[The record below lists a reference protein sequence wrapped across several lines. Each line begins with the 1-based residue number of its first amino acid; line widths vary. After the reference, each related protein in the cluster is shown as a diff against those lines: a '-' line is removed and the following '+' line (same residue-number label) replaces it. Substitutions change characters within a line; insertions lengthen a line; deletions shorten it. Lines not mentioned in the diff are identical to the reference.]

1 MPSYSLE
8 RWDGI
13 RVYRFSFPINL
24 SKSMRNTLSSSFLWA
39 NLSIHLQKS
48 MLAAVLLFFQILPG
62 RADAAAPG
70 APLPARHSSADVN
83 IFQQT
88 KVALSFEEV
97 PLRRVLRE
105 IEKQSSL
112 NFFFSNSHID
122 IHRKVT
128 FRQSGPL
135 DQVMDSLFGSLG
147 ISWEARGRQVV
158 LRKGDVRKEA
168 DLPPAPFKPT
178 EGARLKRE
186 ELNTLPPVQ
195 EVVRGRVS
203 DDKGEALP
211 GVSILIK
218 NTQRGTVTDEGGNF
232 LLEVPDEK
240 AILVFSFVGY
250 VTQQVEVGRKRQF
263 SIELVQDQK
272 SLDELIVV
280 GYSSKQLS
288 EISSAVATISGKS
301 LNDVTSNNTTS
312 LLQGKAAGVIVS
324 NASGDPNATPTVMI
338 RGSGSI
344 TAGAAPLTVVDGI
357 VGGTANPNDVE
368 SVTILK
374 DAAATGLYGSR
385 ASNGVIIITTKSGKA
400 GKPRIDF
407 NLTTGTTSPTSGN
420 FRVMDSQQLYDYT
433 KSFYPADRFNKDIP
447 SSVINQNTNWK
458 DLAFRT
464 GITQNYVLS
473 LSGGSEKTRFY
484 AAGNYYYEEGTLRHN
499 SAKRFNLRTNI
510 SHAINDKLDLTL
522 KVNLRRNNNES
533 DPSGLDG
540 ALYGAYNNM
549 PWDSPYNADGSVN
562 RGTEGGWFGREQE
575 NFLHGWQYNRNTA
588 TLSGVDTDVNLTYR
602 IAEGLTF
609 STYNRVSY
617 AGTKSELYH
626 DVRSK
631 AGKGLGR
638 LTNGNGES
646 FSMVSSNRLYY
657 DFSVGRHSFNALGVV
672 EMEKTRSESG
682 SVMGEGFAPGLHVM
696 STASRIL
703 SAAGDILESSFN
715 KGLVQLDYNY
725 NDRYFFTGSYIRE
738 YSSRFGANNKA
749 GNFFTLGGSWLLSNE
764 DFFRNSDAVSMLKLR
779 ASYGITGNAQ
789 IKNYQALG
797 LYSYATQYAG
807 NSAAQ
812 PYQLANPDLTWEKA
826 KSSNLGVDIGF
837 FNKLLLN
844 LDLYNK
850 TTDGLLL
857 NVELPYTSGFPSII
871 RNVGAIRNR
880 GLEANLTYNL
890 HAGNFTWDAGLNI
903 AFNKSRVM
911 TLDQGKEIRQGNLLI
926 SEGKELYVWQMR
938 KWMGVDPANGD
949 PLWEKVTKSADGSE
963 ARSVTNSYSE
973 ASLQIV
979 GPSLPDFTGGM
990 THTLGY
996 RRFTLNLFFYFLQG
1010 SKIYH
1015 NSRQLFDSDGAYY
1028 TYNSMVLADGW
1039 SRWEKAGDIA
1049 THPKPVFGGNHNS
1062 NQVSSRY
1069 LEDGSYLRLRN
1080 INLGYNLPDR
1090 LLERVRMK
1098 YARLS
1103 VSADNLLTFT
1113 RFSGMDPEVAIGSS
1127 GGVSSIKYPISRKIM
1142 FGINVGF

>member
-1 MPSYSLE
+1 
-8 RWDGI
+8 
-13 RVYRFSFPINL
+13 
-24 SKSMRNTLSSSFLWA
+24 MRNTLNSSFVWA
-39 NLSIHLQKS
+39 NLSIHLRKS
-48 MLAAVLLFFQILPG
+48 MLIAVLLFFQILPG
-62 RADAAAPG
+62 RANVGAAAPG
-70 APLPARHSSADVN
+70 EPLPAKHPAAEVN

-88 KVALSFEEV
+88 KVALSFEGV

-158 LRKGDVRKEA
+158 LKKSDVRKDA
-168 DLPPAPFKPT
+168 GPQPSTLWPA
-178 EGARLKRE
+178 EGARLKRQD
-186 ELNTLPPVQ
+186 LNMLRPVQ
-195 EVVRGRVS
+195 EVVKGKVT

-218 NTQRGTVTDEGGNF
+218 NTQRGTVTDEWGDF
-232 LLEVPDEK
+232 SLEIPDDK
-240 AILVFSFVGY
+240 ATLVFSFVGY
-250 VTQQVEVGRKRQF
+250 ATQEVEIGGKRQF
-263 SIELVQDQK
+263 SIALVQDQK
-272 SLDELIVV
+272 TLDELIVV

-288 EISSAVATISGKS
+288 EISSAVATVSGRS
-301 LNDVTSNNTTS
+301 LTDVTSNNTTS

-324 NASGDPNATPTVMI
+324 NASGDPNAAPTVMI

-344 TAGAAPLTVVDGI
+344 TAGSGPLMVVDGI
-357 VGGTANPNDVE
+357 IGGTANPNDVE

-420 FRVMDSQQLYDYT
+420 FRVMDSQQLYEYT
-433 KSFYPADRFNKDIP
+433 KSFYPEDRFNKDIP
-447 SSVINQNTNWK
+447 SSVLSQNTNWR

-549 PWDSPYNADGSVN
+549 PWDNPYNADGSVN

-575 NFLHGWQYNRNTA
+575 NFLHGWQYNRNSA
-588 TLSGVDTDVNLTYR
+588 TQSGVDTDVNLTYR

-617 AGTKSELYH
+617 TGTKSELYH

-638 LTNGNGES
+638 LTNGNGENLS
-646 FSMVSSNRLYY
+646 LVSSNRLYY

-672 EMEKTRSESG
+672 EMEKNRSESG
-682 SVMGEGFAPGLHVM
+682 SVVGEGFAPGLHVM

-703 SAAGDILESSFN
+703 SAAGDVFENSFN

-725 NDRYFFTGSYIRE
+725 NDRYFLTGSYIRE

-749 GNFFTLGGSWLLSNE
+749 GNFFTLGASWLLSNE
-764 DFFRNSDAVSMLKLR
+764 DFFRNTEAITMLKLR

-789 IKNYQALG
+789 IGNYQALG
-797 LYSYATQYAG
+797 LYSFATQYAG

-826 KSSNLGVDIGF
+826 KSGNLGVDIAF
-837 FNKLLLN
+837 FKKLMLN
-844 LDLYNK
+844 LDLYDK

-857 NVELPYTSGFPSII
+857 NVELPYTSGFRSII
-871 RNVGAIRNR
+871 RNVGSIRNR
-880 GLEANLTYNL
+880 GMEANLTYNL
-890 HAGNFTWDAGLNI
+890 HAGRFTWDAGLNI

-911 TLDQGKEIRQGNLLI
+911 ALDQGKEIRQGNLLI

-949 PLWEKVTKSADGSE
+949 PLWEKVSKAADGSE
-963 ARSVTNSYSE
+963 VRSVTNSYSD

-979 GPSLPDFTGGM
+979 GSSLPDFTGGM

-996 RRFTLNLFFYFLQG
+996 RRFTLNLFFNFVQG
-1010 SKIYH
+1010 GKIYH

-1028 TYNSMVLADGW
+1028 TYNSMVPADGW
-1039 SRWEKAGDIA
+1039 SRWEKAGDVA
-1049 THPKPVFGGNHNS
+1049 THPRPVFGGNRNS
-1062 NQVSSRY
+1062 NQASSRY
-1069 LEDGSYLRLRN
+1069 LENGSYLRLRN
-1080 INLGYNLPDR
+1080 VSLGYDLPDY
-1090 LLERVRMK
+1090 LLEKVRMK

-1113 RFSGMDPEVAIGSS
+1113 KFSGMDPEVVIGSG

-1142 FGINVGF
+1142 FGISVGF